1 MTSPNVYHVFIDYTV
16 DDDNN
21 TWSYQGVRI
30 AKSGDS
36 GGTARVINSGDPIRD
51 WLTYLEEARK
61 VRYTFEL
68 AGENVAIME
77 TSSITHF
84 LMDVPGYRMV
94 EQDGVEIMVE
104 EDRPERDEHIQHYQR
119 IT

>member
-1 MTSPNVYHVFIDYTV
+1 MIVYHVYIDYTV
-16 DDDNN
+16 DDDNG

-30 AKSGDS
+30 TKGGDR
-36 GGTARVINSGDPIRD
+36 GGTARVINSGDPIKD

-61 VRYTFEL
+61 VRYMFEI
-68 AGENVAIME
+68 ANKDVAIME
-77 TSSITHF
+77 SSSITHF

-104 EDRPERDEHIQHYQR
+104 EDRPDRDDHNQHYQR
-119 IT
+119 VA